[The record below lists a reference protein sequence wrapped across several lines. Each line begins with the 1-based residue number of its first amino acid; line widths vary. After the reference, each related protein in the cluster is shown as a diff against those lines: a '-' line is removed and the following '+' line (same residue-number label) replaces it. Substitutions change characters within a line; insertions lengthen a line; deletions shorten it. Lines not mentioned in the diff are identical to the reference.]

1 MKHCCCC
8 FCDLATDLERFRT
21 LEKYKMQGRRFVNPS
36 DQNMTCVYLGTF
48 KTTGDYLV
56 RFYYYGQ
63 QIFLRTQN
71 NMVRVFPQQ
80 STRGRSSRC
89 FQWKRPMLLALLP
102 AIGQDFST
110 RQQKESSWL
119 FSETFFIAS
128 SSDQPLIHLH
138 EKLASQSNGF
148 TDFVKSLLNVII
160 STTILFASLLC
171 FHD

>member
-36 DQNMTCVYLGTF
+36 DQNMTYVYLGTF

-80 STRGRSSRC
+80 STRGWSSRC
-89 FQWKRPMLLALLP
+89 FQWKHPMLLALLSPKSRRSDRIFQPVNRKKVVGYLVRLFLLP
-102 AIGQDFST
+102 A
-110 RQQKESSWL
+110 
-119 FSETFFIAS
+119 A
-128 SSDQPLIHLH
+128 LI
-138 EKLASQSNGF
+138 SR
-148 TDFVKSLLNVII
+148 
-160 STTILFASLLC
+160 
-171 FHD
+171 

>member
-80 STRGRSSRC
+80 STRGWSSRC
-89 FQWKRPMLLALLP
+89 FQWKHPMLLALLSPKSRRSDRIFQPVNRKKVVGYLVRLFLLP
-102 AIGQDFST
+102 A
-110 RQQKESSWL
+110 
-119 FSETFFIAS
+119 A
-128 SSDQPLIHLH
+128 LI
-138 EKLASQSNGF
+138 SR
-148 TDFVKSLLNVII
+148 
-160 STTILFASLLC
+160 
-171 FHD
+171 